1 MKRIT
6 FFALAFMFATFVCS
20 NASWAQ
26 QKGSIELKATA
37 DKEIIVIN
45 DKGEKEK
52 KIIKAE
58 KVVPGD
64 NVIYTIY
71 CKNTSKE
78 IAENVYVTNP
88 IPEHMLYNVNTAFGA
103 GTLITFS
110 VNDGK
115 TYDVPENITVIEE
128 DGKERPAGPSDYT
141 HIRWKFQKNLMPGEI
156 GNVRYH
162 AILK

>member
-6 FFALAFMFATFVCS
+6 FFALAFMFATFAGG

-26 QKGSIELKATA
+26 QKGSIELKSTA
-37 DKEIIVIN
+37 EREIIVIN

-52 KIIKAE
+52 KVIKAE

-71 CKNTSKE
+71 YENISE
-78 IAENVYVTNP
+78 DIVENVNVTNP
-88 IPEHMLYNVNTAFGA
+88 IPEHMLYKVNTAFGA
-103 GTLITFS
+103 DTLITFS

-115 TYDVPENITVIEE
+115 TYDVPENIMVIGE
-128 DGKERPAGPSDYT
+128 DGEDRPAGPSDYT
-141 HIRWKFQKNLMPGEI
+141 NIRWTFQGNLMPGEI
-156 GNVRYH
+156 GNVSYK